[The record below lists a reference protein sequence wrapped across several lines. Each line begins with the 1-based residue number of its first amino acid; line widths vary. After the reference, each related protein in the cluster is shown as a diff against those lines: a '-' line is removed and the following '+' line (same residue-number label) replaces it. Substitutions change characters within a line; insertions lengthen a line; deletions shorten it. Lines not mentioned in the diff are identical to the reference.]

1 LIDNAVVGDDDD
13 DDSGD
18 GGYDNVKGKL
28 VLMMLITEIVVKYIK
43 TNRVVIC
50 KSSDS
55 IITRD

>member
-1 LIDNAVVGDDDD
+1 MVGDDDD